1 MIDTQND
8 SIQSLN
14 FGQNW
19 FNSIFDSILV
29 SQNSIQVI
37 IEFKINCGDSI
48 QRIIQFNSQGIVD
61 TGCIRINYAVFPTR
75 YRSGPNYWNG
85 PEKVQKLHL
94 SWELL
99 ILWVNCATI
108 EIFLGYIFT
117 NSTIQFKIWLIQYKN
132 LNIDSI
138 CSSFLAVQNSSI
150 GDLVTD

>member
-1 MIDTQND
+1 MIYIAVQLFQIFCAGGKTDRGGTRGPRGPKNAESAQFTR
-8 SIQSLN
+8 SS
-14 FGQNW
+14 
-19 FNSIFDSILV
+19 SIFDSILV

-48 QRIIQFNSQGIVD
+48 QKIIQFNSQGIVD

-108 EIFLGYIFT
+108 EIFWGTFL
-117 NSTIQFKIWLIQYKN
+117 LIQQFNSKFDWF
-132 LNIDSI
+132 NIKI
-138 CSSFLAVQNSSI
+138 
-150 GDLVTD
+150 